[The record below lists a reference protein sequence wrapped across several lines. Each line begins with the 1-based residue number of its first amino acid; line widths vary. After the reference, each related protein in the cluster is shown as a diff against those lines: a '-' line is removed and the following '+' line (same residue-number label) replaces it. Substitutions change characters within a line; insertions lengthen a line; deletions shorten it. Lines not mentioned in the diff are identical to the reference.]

1 MLHKTKGIVLRTTN
15 YAETSVVAKIYT
27 QKFGLQ
33 AYLINGVKKPKAK
46 IPLNMLQPMHLL
58 DMVVYHKPNGNMQ
71 RVKDV
76 SSSPVLQ
83 TIPYDIVKSSIVIFL
98 NEMIYK
104 SIKQQ
109 HEDEVMFEFI
119 AKSIELLD
127 HSEYGI
133 ANFHLIFLLKLTR
146 FLGFHP
152 DLGGAERF
160 NFFDLKEGVFV
171 ANQPPHTFFIEAD
184 LKTQWLQLFKNS
196 IENFEELRISSP
208 VRKVLLNKIIEYYS
222 FHIEDFGLVKSHEI
236 LEEVLA

>member
-127 HSEYGI
+127 HSEHGI

-160 NFFDLKEGVFV
+160 NFFDLMEGVFV

-196 IENFEELRISSP
+196 IENFEELRISSS

-222 FHIEDFGLVKSHEI
+222 FHIEGFGVVKSHEI